1 MTLRRWRTFETA
13 DAVCEAERTRPD
25 IGQRLRT
32 SHDYLTNPDQ
42 VTPANPE
49 LVRALEAETQERV
62 TREPIEPLGRPWP
75 IFVLLGSCLAL
86 VLIWLATFAAL
97 PEWRVATARLL
108 FVPVHYSEIHP
119 QPLPETIHQGE
130 DIVVRLH
137 VDGRPLKTARVLYR
151 DTDESEWNEV
161 SLQPATDGAL
171 VDDLSAVGPDCRS
184 DLEIQIE
191 AGNFNSGVHLVAVRM
206 PLVLEE
212 WNAKMQP
219 PAYTGLWDDPEH
231 PQSMD
236 YVSELLGAEAVAWSY
251 GVDCCGGSLTLN
263 RSDVVV
269 HLVDKLARAAREA
282 GAEALVTA
290 CPMCMA
296 NVDGRQKY
304 RGGPPLPR
312 PPKPDYEPLPI
323 FYFTE
328 LMALAYG
335 LPSGKALGKHLVDP
349 RPLLKRLEL
358 V

>member
-1 MTLRRWRTFETA
+1 MSKYAFYPGCTLHSTGVEF
-13 DAVCEAERTRPD
+13 
-25 IGQRLRT
+25 GL
-32 SHDYLTNPDQ
+32 SS
-42 VTPANPE
+42 E
-49 LVRALEAETQERV
+49 LVCDALGLEMVEIDDWNCCGASSAHSMDHT
-62 TREPIEPLGRPWP
+62 L
-75 IFVLLGSCLAL
+75 FLAL
-86 VLIWLATFAAL
+86 PARNLAKAQETGLGDLAIPCAACYSRLAAADLALQEDEAFRSQIESVLGF
-97 PEWRVATARLL
+97 EYEGRVRPRSLL
-108 FVPVHYSEIHP
+108 
-119 QPLPETIHQGE
+119 
-130 DIVVRLH
+130 DIM
-137 VDGRPLKTARVLYR
+137 A
-151 DTDESEWNEV
+151 N
-161 SLQPATDGAL
+161 
-171 VDDLSAVGPDCRS
+171 DLSREQLAAKVKKP
-184 DLEIQIE
+184 L
-191 AGNFNSGVHLVAVRM
+191 AGLKVASYYGCLLVR
-206 PLVLEE
+206 
-212 WNAKMQP
+212 P

-236 YVSELLGAEAVAWSY
+236 YMSELLGAEAVAWSY

-335 LPSGKALGKHLVDP
+335 LPLSKALGKHLVDP
-349 RPLLKRLEL
+349 RPLLKQLAL